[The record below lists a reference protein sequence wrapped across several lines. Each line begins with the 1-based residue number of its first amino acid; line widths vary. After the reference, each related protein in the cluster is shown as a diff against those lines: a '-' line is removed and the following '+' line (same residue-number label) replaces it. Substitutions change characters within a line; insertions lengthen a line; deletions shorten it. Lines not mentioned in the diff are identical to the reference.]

1 MRVFDPVAV
10 LGDLIRIDTTNPPGN
25 EAAAIE
31 MIRRLLEEAGIEPV
45 ILSRDPA
52 RPNLVARI
60 TGRGEAPPF
69 LMQGHVDVV
78 PTADQQWERDP
89 FGGEIVD
96 GYMWGRGALD
106 MKGAVV
112 MMLHAFIRLATSGMK
127 PAGDIILAVV
137 SDEEASGLHGAR
149 FLVEEHPDLFTGVKY
164 CIGEFGGFPLRM
176 GETMFCPIQV
186 AERLS
191 IRFDLTITAEGGHG
205 SMPRRGAAMAKLGR
219 LLTALDR
226 KRMPIHIS
234 PATRLM
240 VEGMVGHTS
249 GVTQRVLQM
258 LLNERSA
265 AAAFRLLP
273 GQLGILEP
281 VFRNTVSPT
290 IVRGGDKHNVIPG
303 QIDITL
309 DGRMVPASSPEQ
321 MAAELHDIVGNDVIV
336 DYTVDGEPG
345 PSRPDLGLFP
355 LLSRVMTARDDN
367 LVPVPFLM
375 PAVTDGRWFAQLG
388 IQPYGFTP
396 LLVPEDFEFQKY
408 THAANERVPVRAI
421 EAGAE
426 ILYDLLQ
433 RYPG

>member
-1 MRVFDPVAV
+1 MRVFDPVTV

-25 EAAAIE
+25 EATAIE
-31 MIRRLLEEAGIEPV
+31 MVRRLLEEAGIEPIV
-45 ILSRDPA
+45 PSRDPA
-52 RPNLVARI
+52 RPNLIARI

-78 PTADQQWERDP
+78 PTVDQQWDP

-112 MMLHAFIRLATSGMK
+112 IMLHAFVRLAASGMK

-137 SDEEASGLHGAR
+137 SDEEASGLYGAR

-164 CIGEFGGFPLRM
+164 CIGEFGGFSLRM

-205 SMPRRGAAMAKLGR
+205 SMPRRGAAMAKLGK

-226 KRMPIHIS
+226 KRMPVHIA

-240 VEGMVGHTS
+240 VEGMIAHTS
-249 GVTQRVLQM
+249 GVTQRVMKM
-258 LLNERSA
+258 LLDERSA
-265 AAAFRLLP
+265 AAAFRLMP
-273 GQLGILEP
+273 GQLGVLEP

-290 IVRGGDKHNVIPG
+290 VVRGGEKHNVIPG
-303 QIDITL
+303 KISVTL
-309 DGRMVPASSPEQ
+309 DGRMVPSS
-321 MAAELHDIVGNDVIV
+321 
-336 DYTVDGEPG
+336 
-345 PSRPDLGLFP
+345 
-355 LLSRVMTARDDN
+355 
-367 LVPVPFLM
+367 
-375 PAVTDGRWFAQLG
+375 
-388 IQPYGFTP
+388 
-396 LLVPEDFEFQKY
+396 
-408 THAANERVPVRAI
+408 
-421 EAGAE
+421 
-426 ILYDLLQ
+426 
-433 RYPG
+433 